1 MENVITYLKA
11 LSSGIGKQDVDT
23 TLSFYSIAQRELETE
38 AEQEAFRFGALAMFA
53 DVGKM
58 RLRRVYYTHKFKKAL
73 KQLRK

>member
-23 TLSFYSIAQRELETE
+23 TMSFYSIAHRELDSA
-38 AEQEAFRFGALAMFA
+38 AEQEAFRFGALAVFA

-58 RLRRVYYTHKFKKAL
+58 RLRRVYYTHKSKKAL